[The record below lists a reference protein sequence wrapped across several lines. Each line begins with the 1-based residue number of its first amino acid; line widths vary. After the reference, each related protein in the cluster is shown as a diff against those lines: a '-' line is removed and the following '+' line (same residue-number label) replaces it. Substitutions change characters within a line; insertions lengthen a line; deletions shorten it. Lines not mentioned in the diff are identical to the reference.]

1 MNETKRKEREMNN
14 WKQNFILAIITGY
27 VIGVFYHAKTPPPP
41 SCEPVHVEKSKP
53 KPNLNQ
59 GFIYV
64 GVMTTIEY
72 LSTRGIELWE
82 SWGKE
87 EFERFYRLQKGL
99 E

>member
-1 MNETKRKEREMNN
+1 MNN

-41 SCEPVHVEKSKP
+41 SCEPAHVEKSKP

-82 SWGKE
+82 SWGKD
-87 EFERFYRLQKGL
+87 FAGSIDFYVQ
-99 E
+99 